1 MLFLFLKSRFANL
14 KNSILPN
21 ESNKPQYLMVGER
34 ESEGLSSVFQ
44 LNEKE
49 KGRKEL
55 FACILS
61 IIEKRR
67 DTKRS

>member
-1 MLFLFLKSRFANL
+1 MLFLFIKIAICEFEKLN
-14 KNSILPN
+14 PT
-21 ESNKPQYLMVGER
+21 EVSNKPQYLMVGER

-55 FACILS
+55 FACIIS

-67 DTKRS
+67 DL